1 MIRFRPITPQRWA
14 GHYERIP
21 GETTTFHVD
30 TNDRISIY
38 WDDPYSGD
46 RLRSPARSSED
57 MLELGAAVN
66 RVKLRYG
73 SYRGGSFAIN
83 EFGQIIVPLQG
94 TGARYL
100 VGTVEG
106 SLLFQS
112 PDDNGKYFTLN
123 APEGIRPGQIWDRP
137 YVGMPFHLANSGVIY
152 RILDDEGDRLVD
164 FLVFRDIPLIQQ
176 LHKIRGWRGC
186 RFLVNYLGVVLTKHE
201 HQGLWL
207 PLYVGTLDYTQWYSR
222 SQ

>member
-73 SYRGGSFAIN
+73 SYRGMTMGSI
-83 EFGQIIVPLQG
+83 
-94 TGARYL
+94 
-100 VGTVEG
+100 
-106 SLLFQS
+106 
-112 PDDNGKYFTLN
+112 
-123 APEGIRPGQIWDRP
+123 
-137 YVGMPFHLANSGVIY
+137 
-152 RILDDEGDRLVD
+152 
-164 FLVFRDIPLIQQ
+164 
-176 LHKIRGWRGC
+176 
-186 RFLVNYLGVVLTKHE
+186 
-201 HQGLWL
+201 
-207 PLYVGTLDYTQWYSR
+207 SR
-222 SQ
+222 SMRLKVYVRVRSGTALMWGCHFILPIAV